1 MKSLKTDNIAVFLF
15 LASIVIYFCQGSLYA
30 NGSVISQGAMAIW
43 MLINI
48 TYLIKYASKFK
59 LLFFEKIIFW
69 FWFINTCYW
78 IFSDKV
84 LMSAWY
90 EPLST
95 INNFKSIF
103 CTFLTYF
110 PVRYF
115 TRKDILTEK
124 HLSCFAAIMLIIFI
138 LSFFS
143 FEARM
148 LYELN
153 REAVTNNMGYRFV
166 ALLPI
171 LAIFRK
177 VKYTYIT
184 VFIASYF
191 IIMSSKRGAILCC
204 ALFFILLFY
213 YSFKNIPRK
222 KKLIYSILI
231 LGIFSISV
239 YYLVDIF
246 ISNEYL
252 MMRLTNM
259 EAGVD
264 DSGDAR
270 VNQVSA
276 IVEYTTNGSI
286 FHFLFGYGFDKSV
299 MMAGNYAHNDWAEL
313 LANLGIFGC
322 VLYLIFFTS
331 LIKIFTKNKNLLEPM
346 LKLMFVS
353 VLSCWLLVSMFSMG
367 YISNNSFLYTLVIAY
382 LVSKIEKDKKACQR

>member
-1 MKSLKTDNIAVFLF
+1 MFLF
-15 LASIVIYFCQGSLYA
+15 LAAIVIYFCQGSLYA
-30 NGSVISQGAMAIW
+30 NGSTISQASMLLW

-59 LLFFEKIIFW
+59 LLFLEKIIFW

-78 IFSDKV
+78 FFSEKV
-84 LMSAWY
+84 LISAWY

-95 INNFKSIF
+95 LKNFKAIF

-124 HLSCFAAIMLIIFI
+124 LLSYFAVSLFFVFIM
-138 LSFFS
+138 SFYS
-143 FEARM
+143 FEAR
-148 LYELN
+148 LLNELN
-153 REAVTNNMGYRFV
+153 REAITNNMGYRFV
-166 ALLPI
+166 ALLPL

-177 VKYTYIT
+177 IKFTYISIL
-184 VFIASYF
+184 IASYF

-246 ISNEYL
+246 MSNEYL
-252 MMRLTNM
+252 ITRLTNM
-259 EAGVD
+259 EEGVD
-264 DSGDAR
+264 DSGNAR
-270 VNQVSA
+270 INQISA
-276 IVEYTTNGSI
+276 IINYTTNGSI

-313 LANLGIFGC
+313 LANLGVFGC
-322 VLYLIFFTS
+322 VLYLVFFTS
-331 LIKIFTKNKNLLEPM
+331 LISIFVKNRHILTPM
-346 LKLMFVS
+346 QKLMFVS
-353 VLSCWLLVSMFSMG
+353 VLGCWLLASMFSMG
-367 YISNNSFLYTLVIAY
+367 YISNNSFLYTSVIAY
-382 LVSKIEKDKKACQR
+382 LVSHIEKQKTICQR

>member
-1 MKSLKTDNIAVFLF
+1 MKSLKIDNISVYLF
-15 LASIVIYFCQGSLYA
+15 LAAIVIYFCQGSLYA
-30 NGSVISQGAMAIW
+30 NGSIISQGTMALW
-43 MLINI
+43 MFINI

-59 LLFFEKIIFW
+59 LLFLEKIIFW

-78 IFSDKV
+78 FFSDKV
-84 LMSAWY
+84 LMSDWY

-95 INNFKSIF
+95 MNNFKSIF

-124 HLSCFAAIMLIIFI
+124 LLSYFAVIMLVVFI
-138 LSFFS
+138 WSFFS

-153 REAVTNNMGYRFV
+153 REAITNNMGYRFV
-166 ALLPI
+166 ALLPL

-177 VKYTYIT
+177 VKSTYIT
-184 VFIASYF
+184 VFVASYF
-191 IIMSSKRGAILCC
+191 VIMSSKRGAILCC

-213 YSFKNIPRK
+213 YSFKNIPRNK
-222 KKLIYSILI
+222 KFVYSILI
-231 LGIFSISV
+231 LVIFAISV
-239 YYLVDIF
+239 YYLIDIF
-246 ISNEYL
+246 MSNEYL
-252 MMRLTNM
+252 ITRLTNM

-264 DSGDAR
+264 DSGNAR
-270 VNQVSA
+270 VNQISA

-313 LANLGIFGC
+313 LANLGVFGC

-331 LIKIFTKNKNLLEPM
+331 LIKIFTKNKNQLDPM
-346 LKLMFVS
+346 QRLMFVS
-353 VLSCWLLVSMFSMG
+353 VLSCWLLASMFSMG
-367 YISNNSFLYTLVIAY
+367 YISNNSFLYTSVIAY
-382 LVSKIEKDKKACQR
+382 LISQIEKQKKVCQK

>member
-1 MKSLKTDNIAVFLF
+1 MKSLKTGNIAVYLF

-95 INNFKSIF
+95 MNNFKSIF

-124 HLSCFAAIMLIIFI
+124 LLSYFAAIMLVVFI
-138 LSFFS
+138 LSFLS
-143 FEARM
+143 FEAQIM
-148 LYELN
+148 YELN

-166 ALLPI
+166 ALLPL

-177 VKYTYIT
+177 IKFTYIS

-191 IIMSSKRGAILCC
+191 IILSSKRGAILCG

-239 YYLVDIF
+239 YYLTDIF

-299 MMAGNYAHNDWAEL
+299 MIAGNYAHNDWAEL
-313 LANLGIFGC
+313 LANLGVFGC